1 MRTVRTLVAAA
12 AVTALG
18 LVGTTTV
25 AQAEPVTEELTVI
38 CDGIGDDT
46 ITVTGDLADG
56 GTATL
61 PADGPLT
68 VVGEPGF
75 TGRTA
80 KGAKVEVE
88 PTGEGVTCTAQ

>member
-46 ITVTGDLADG
+46 ITARIRYQDEGYAGLAPFGVGLTAGATGAL
-56 GTATL
+56 TAT
-61 PADGPLT
+61 GLT
-68 VVGEPGF
+68 
-75 TGRTA
+75 
-80 KGAKVEVE
+80 
-88 PTGEGVTCTAQ
+88 